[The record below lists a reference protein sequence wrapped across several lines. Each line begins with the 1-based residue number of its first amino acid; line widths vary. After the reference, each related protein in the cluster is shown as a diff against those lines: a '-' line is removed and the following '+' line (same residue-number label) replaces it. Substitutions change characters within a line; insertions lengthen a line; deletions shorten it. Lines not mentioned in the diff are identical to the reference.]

1 MSVRGAILKDYAEC
15 LEAMLGLQWINCAM
29 GTREEWGQKKA
40 VINSQHPCVQRGRIL
55 LSFTVVM
62 PQNAL
67 HCEFTVLCGR
77 I

>member
-1 MSVRGAILKDYAEC
+1 MSVKGAILKDYAEC

-29 GTREEWGQKKA
+29 GAREEWGEKKA
-40 VINSQHPCVQRGRIL
+40 VIHSQHPRVQRGRIL

-67 HCEFTVLCGR
+67 YCEFTVLCGR